1 MALTH
6 EYGQRGW
13 EAGALRLL
21 AEVASR
27 RRPDVVTAEVHY
39 RAALAI
45 AEDLGMRPFVARCH
59 LGLGSLLKHQPREAQ
74 DHLAVATMLFREMGM
89 QFWLERATTESAAAK

>member
-1 MALTH
+1 M
-6 EYGQRGW
+6 RRDD
-13 EAGALRLL
+13 ALRLL

-27 RRPDVVTAEVHY
+27 RRPADVVIAEAHY

-74 DHLAVATMLFREMGM
+74 DHLAVATMSFREMGM
-89 QFWLERATTESAAAK
+89 QFWLEQATASSVAAR